1 MKESD
6 APIFFVLVSL
16 FWRWILLR
24 HLFFCPAFRITT
36 ECDKSHGD
44 GNEGEE
50 ELKIED
56 DQKKIGRKRGGEEED
71 HKAEAAKHKSGELCF
86 ILIWNK
92 EFYVDVSFP
101 NFSFSI
107 LGDLF

>member
-1 MKESD
+1 M
-6 APIFFVLVSL
+6 PQ
-16 FWRWILLR
+16 
-24 HLFFCPAFRITT
+24 FFCASLSFFGAGSCLDINFFCLAFRITT

-56 DQKKIGRKRGGEEED
+56 DKKKIGRKRGGEED
-71 HKAEAAKHKSGELCF
+71 HTAEAAKHKSGEFCF

-92 EFYVDVSFP
+92 EF
-101 NFSFSI
+101 
-107 LGDLF
+107 